1 MFYLFA
7 IFDLKERK
15 LHIAYLLLSWVMES
29 NYKKVCQMITGHLA
43 FLWIYIYIIAVYLFF
58 FFQLV
63 VFLFCFVL
71 VLCFKGTYSDP
82 TASLVAQMVKNV
94 PTMHILIVSGLI
106 PGLGRSLGEENGYLI
121 HCSCLENSMD
131 RGAWRFTVHGVT
143 KSQTWLSN

>member
-1 MFYLFA
+1 
-7 IFDLKERK
+7 
-15 LHIAYLLLSWVMES
+15 MES

-63 VFLFCFVL
+63 VFFLFFFFFFL
-71 VLCFKGTYSDP
+71 ALCFKGTYSDP
-82 TASLVAQMVKNV
+82 MASLVAQMVKNV

-106 PGLGRSLGEENGYLI
+106 PGLERSLGEENGYLI

-131 RGAWRFTVHGVT
+131 RGA
-143 KSQTWLSN
+143 